1 MHPSMLTGNR
11 VIVTISNREKFSRCH
26 VKYLKLRCIRTD
38 MSNTAEKT
46 PGARRMNA
54 FPVIVLLITLALA
67 AVVYME
73 LI

>member
-1 MHPSMLTGNR
+1 
-11 VIVTISNREKFSRCH
+11 
-26 VKYLKLRCIRTD
+26 

-54 FPVIVLLITLALA
+54 FPVIALLITLALA

-73 LI
+73 LF